1 MGRSVDMYRNYPAP
15 FANRLNLW
23 HAEAR
28 LLTDD
33 LPGAEAHLD
42 AVMASQPSFSERG
55 QAMYLRG
62 RMLLAA
68 GDREAA
74 LATWKELEG
83 APPTPGRTAAVLER
97 IALQIEDGALKPA
110 DAVPMLERLR
120 FSWRGDSLEFNIL
133 AQLGRLQI
141 AMRDHRAGL
150 TTLRNA
156 LALYPNHRDA
166 KKVSADMMAAFA
178 AVFTGKEDTNVT
190 PVAAI
195 ALYDEFR
202 ELIPTGT
209 QGDDIAQ
216 GLVDRLVAVD
226 LLDRAGDV
234 LEKLVKERLTGE
246 AKAKAGVKLAM
257 IRLLDRKPEPAIAAL
272 RVSEANGL
280 PTELAR
286 DRNRVEAQALGDLG
300 RTAEAISRL
309 TTDETREADMLRAE
323 LTWRAQDWN
332 GAAAALTRLVIPAAG
347 DLVDEQAR
355 QAIRLAV
362 ALSLSR
368 DKDGL
373 KRFDGAF
380 GPAMRK
386 GPYKDIYQVVASDAG
401 TPVGDVRDIAART
414 AAAAPFKSFLAEYR
428 KRVLAGEKKPA
439 S

>member
-1 MGRSVDMYRNYPAP
+1 
-15 FANRLNLW
+15 
-23 HAEAR
+23 
-28 LLTDD
+28 
-33 LPGAEAHLD
+33 
-42 AVMASQPSFSERG
+42 
-55 QAMYLRG
+55 
-62 RMLLAA
+62 MLLAA

-83 APPTPGRTAAVLER
+83 AVPTPGRTAAMLDR

-120 FSWRGDSLEFNIL
+120 FSWRGDNLEFNIL

-166 KKVSADMMAAFA
+166 KKVSVDMMAAFA
-178 AVFTGKEDTNVT
+178 DVFTGKSDTNVT

-202 ELIPTGT
+202 ELIPTGAQGDAIT
-209 QGDDIAQ
+209 QGLA
-216 GLVDRLVAVD
+216 DRLVAVD

-234 LEKLVKERLTGE
+234 LEKLVKERLAGE
-246 AKAKAGVKLAM
+246 AKAKTGLKLAM
-257 IRLLDRKPEPAIAAL
+257 VRLLDRKAEAAVAAL
-272 RVSEANGL
+272 RASDASGL
-280 PTELAR
+280 SNELTR
-286 DRNRVEAQALGDLG
+286 DRNRVEARALGDLG
-300 RTAEAISRL
+300 RTAEAVSRL
-309 TTDETREADMLRAE
+309 TTDESPEADQLRAE

-332 GAAAALTRLVIPAAG
+332 AAASALTRLVIPAAG
-347 DLVDEQAR
+347 DLKDEQAR

-362 ALSLSR
+362 ALSLSK

-373 KRFDGAF
+373 KRFDGEF
-380 GPAMRK
+380 GAAMRK
-386 GPYKDIYQVVASDAG
+386 GPYKDIYQVVASDPG
-401 TPVGDVRDIAART
+401 SPVGDVREIAART
-414 AAAAPFKSFLAEYR
+414 AAAAPFQSFLADYR
-428 KRVLAGEKKPA
+428 KRILAAAQKPA